1 MSSENAIEEEV
12 ETQEQSSEPL
22 EEDGIDDSEDY
33 ELIEPDDDDE
43 VEEFKVPIIDSID
56 DDDDGPSEK
65 AEAKPAKTEVPTED
79 EKAKADTVKEE
90 PKVQK
95 APDNLIDKAKKLGIS
110 DEDIKLFNSPEQ
122 LQRLINLVEPN
133 VSIDKSEHKIDNP
146 AEKQQTSDSDF
157 KLALDPELYDP
168 QMYNA
173 LQSTAKEINGIKSA
187 LNNVLSVIDRQN
199 AQSFEQEFESML
211 SGLGDEF
218 SETMGKGSLSEI
230 GRDNDYYKNR
240 CKLIDEMNTMAA
252 GYSQT
257 GKSMPAPKELFQRAV
272 NGLFSDVIKKN
283 TLKQI
288 SDKVQKRS
296 SQIISRPTG
305 KLGKDALSPDQRAAS
320 AVKEKLRQF
329 GAYEETDAEEDF

>member
-12 ETQEQSSEPL
+12 ETPEQSSEPV
-22 EEDGIDDSEDY
+22 EEDGIGETDDY
-33 ELIEPDDDDE
+33 EVIEPDDD

-56 DDDDGPSEK
+56 DDDDSPSEK
-65 AEAKPAKTEVPTED
+65 AEAKPAKKEVPVKD
-79 EKAKADTVKEE
+79 EKPKAETVKEV

-95 APDNLIDKAKKLGIS
+95 TPDNLVDKAKKLGIS
-110 DEDIKLFNSPEQ
+110 DEDIKLFNNPEQ

-133 VSIDKSEHKIDNP
+133 VSTDKPSQNIEAMNRQPQAQHDSE
-146 AEKQQTSDSDF
+146 F
-157 KLALDPELYDP
+157 KLELDPELYDP
-168 QMYNA
+168 KMYTA

-218 SETMGKGSLSEI
+218 SDTMGKGSLSEI

-240 CKLIDEMNTMAA
+240 CKLIDEMNAMAA

-329 GAYEETDAEEDF
+329 GAYEETEAEEDF